1 MECKHYSPR
10 NIPSDKSLGVI
21 IVVVPTRVFI
31 RGTIGSVEGEVPNPV
46 TCFLTT
52 LQIFFL
58 VTWFF
63 TRLSWSKR
71 ISRNTSRLVW
81 ILPIDTDN
89 NDIMNRAQEKV
100 IIILCLAFCWMLFY
114 FCWILVAFIY
124 SNIIERTD
132 FVISLSLSHP
142 TMSLRCHLSLDTFY
156 ANTLFNYHHSDTQI
170 FISDVLLMVLFDTW
184 FKS

>member
-1 MECKHYSPR
+1 M
-10 NIPSDKSLGVI
+10 
-21 IVVVPTRVFI
+21 
-31 RGTIGSVEGEVPNPV
+31 
-46 TCFLTT
+46 
-52 LQIFFL
+52 
-58 VTWFF
+58 
-63 TRLSWSKR
+63 
-71 ISRNTSRLVW
+71 W

-100 IIILCLAFCWMLFY
+100 IIILCLAFFWMLFY

-124 SNIIERTD
+124 SNIVERTD